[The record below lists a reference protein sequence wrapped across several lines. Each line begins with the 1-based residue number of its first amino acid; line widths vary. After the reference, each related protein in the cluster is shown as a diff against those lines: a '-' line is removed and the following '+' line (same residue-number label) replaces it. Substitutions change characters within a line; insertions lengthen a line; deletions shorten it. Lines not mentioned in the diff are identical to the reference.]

1 MAARRGNK
9 AWLRQQLAKALKW
22 DADTAE
28 GVVEAVAAAGSQE
41 EVDALVEA
49 YMGGDASAANLVHQF
64 RGPPTAAAGQPPPG
78 PPAPGMQ
85 LYQRDS
91 EMRQLE
97 SSLRGGGGSS
107 AGAGGAAAG
116 SSSGAGGSGRG
127 RAAPQAVELSP
138 PAAADKAKPLLDM
151 GRNVAVT
158 VKPARK
164 KGSGGEAGSS
174 SSGGG
179 SATKSL
185 AKPVVNCLSC
195 GKIYD
200 CRSMSDE
207 ALRFLESGGICTF
220 CGKRVML
227 RYDDGS
233 TNMGGDEAEAAAGPS
248 SAAGAAA
255 SSAGGELAGFKPEAQ
270 QGNAADAVAYNDSQ
284 AAAVALKDRLVEYDR
299 QSAKR
304 TTVLDDQS
312 DFFEIDANAWLTDE
326 ERAVLKQR
334 ERELAE
340 AEEARRRRV
349 MVTFDLLGRKVIVD
363 GSADGSDEAAAA
375 AEAAAVAAQ
384 LDAARAA
391 AAAKALAATSA
402 EAAQGGGAAA
412 PTALAAVEDKLR
424 DLRITVNPSMAAR
437 HFVFLPQQQQQGQQQ
452 QGQQPAARVQQQ
464 QQQQQAQGAGGA
476 AAGAGQQSGGRGGSG
491 GNGQRPRKPARN
503 GGGISRLQHDDP
515 FLGFEEVQVLAGDEA
530 GRHVLEAAAGAAQA
544 VAS

>member
-41 EVDALVEA
+41 EVDALLEA
-49 YMGGDASAANLVHQF
+49 MGGDPAAANLVRQF
-64 RGPPTAAAGQPPPG
+64 RGPPASAGQPPPAAPG
-78 PPAPGMQ
+78 PGMQ

-91 EMRQLE
+91 DMRQRE
-97 SSLRGGGGSS
+97 TSLRGGGGSTS
-107 AGAGGAAAG
+107 GG
-116 SSSGAGGSGRG
+116 SGAGGSSAS
-127 RAAPQAVELSP
+127 RAPPQAVELAP

-164 KGSGGEAGSS
+164 KGGGGDASS
-174 SSGGG
+174 SSG
-179 SATKSL
+179 SCAVKSL

-207 ALRFLESGGICTF
+207 ATRFLESGGICTF
-220 CGKRVML
+220 CGKRVTL
-227 RYDDGS
+227 RYADGS
-233 TNMGGDEAEAAAGPS
+233 TNMTGDEATAAAGPS
-248 SAAGAAA
+248 SAAGAAS
-255 SSAGGELAGFKPEAQ
+255 SSASGEAAGELAGFKPEAQ

-284 AAAVALKDRLVEYDR
+284 AAAVALRDRLVEYDR

-349 MVTFDLLGRKVIVD
+349 TVSIDLLGRKVIVD
-363 GSADGSDEAAAA
+363 GSTGDGSY
-375 AEAAAVAAQ
+375 
-384 LDAARAA
+384 
-391 AAAKALAATSA
+391 
-402 EAAQGGGAAA
+402 
-412 PTALAAVEDKLR
+412 
-424 DLRITVNPSMAAR
+424 
-437 HFVFLPQQQQQGQQQ
+437 
-452 QGQQPAARVQQQ
+452 
-464 QQQQQAQGAGGA
+464 
-476 AAGAGQQSGGRGGSG
+476 
-491 GNGQRPRKPARN
+491 
-503 GGGISRLQHDDP
+503 P
-515 FLGFEEVQVLAGDEA
+515 FLGFEEVQVLAADEA
-530 GRHVLEAAAGAAQA
+530 GRHALEAAGGEAQA
-544 VAS
+544 VAG